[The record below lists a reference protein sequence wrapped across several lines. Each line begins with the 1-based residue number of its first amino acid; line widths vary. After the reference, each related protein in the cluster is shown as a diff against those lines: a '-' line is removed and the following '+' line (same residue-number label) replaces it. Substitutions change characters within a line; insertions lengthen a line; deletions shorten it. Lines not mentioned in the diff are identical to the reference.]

1 MKDKKPEDY
10 NKILQILSME
20 AILVATIF
28 FSNVIMKF
36 LIFISNGNIE
46 EVMNEIK
53 AANFMFRFAIT
64 YVLFTFLANLRKR
77 IIDKANWTGKTKNKQ
92 IKEQA
97 IKTQNINLLG
107 LIALSAISICT
118 QVILQDTATVYN
130 KIALVA
136 QVIVLITAAIITQKK
151 LNFPK

>member
-1 MKDKKPEDY
+1 MKNKKPEDY
-10 NKILQILSME
+10 NKILQVLSME

-64 YVLFTFLANLRKR
+64 YVLFTFLLNLRKR
-77 IIDKANWTGKTKNKQ
+77 VIDKANTEKIKNKL

-107 LIALSAISICT
+107 LIALSVLGVCT

-136 QVIVLITAAIITQKK
+136 QVIVLITAAIIAQKK

>member
-64 YVLFTFLANLRKR
+64 YVLFTFLLNLRKR
-77 IIDKANWTGKTKNKQ
+77 VIDKANTEKIKNKL

-107 LIALSAISICT
+107 LIALSVLGVCT

-136 QVIVLITAAIITQKK
+136 QVIVLITAAIIAQKK

>member
-1 MKDKKPEDY
+1 
-10 NKILQILSME
+10 ME

-64 YVLFTFLANLRKR
+64 YVLFTFLLNLRKR
-77 IIDKANWTGKTKNKQ
+77 VIDKANTEKIKNKL

-107 LIALSAISICT
+107 LIALSILGVCT

-136 QVIVLITAAIITQKK
+136 QVIVLITAAIIAQKK

>member
-1 MKDKKPEDY
+1 MKNKKPEDY
-10 NKILQILSME
+10 NKILQVLSME

-64 YVLFTFLANLRKR
+64 YVLFTFLVNLRKR
-77 IIDKANWTGKTKNKQ
+77 VIDKTNTEKIKNKL

-107 LIALSAISICT
+107 LIALSVLGVCT

-136 QVIVLITAAIITQKK
+136 QVIVLITAAIIAQKK